1 MRLTEKR
8 DNGSWKLKGVD
19 WKQIAP
25 DAKITD
31 EVWWKLY
38 EALWKLKDYEDT
50 GVDPDGIRQLNAE
63 TQEQARQMLERVAKL
78 SDEIERMK
86 HGGDP
91 GIKFFINKDGV
102 ADVYDDTYDI
112 VIHCESEEDQK
123 DAKEALK
130 EIRRWIPVTEKLPEP
145 ETYILVS
152 FDNFTLPD
160 IATYRVDDDGS
171 GAFYPGDEDYTYLS
185 VGFYV
190 NAWMP
195 LPGVYR
201 AEVEEKPVA
210 GTGWKD
216 HYMGRF
222 EKVE

>member
-1 MRLTEKR
+1 MP
-8 DNGSWKLKGVD
+8 N
-19 WKQIAP
+19 
-25 DAKITD
+25 
-31 EVWWKLY
+31 EVT
-38 EALWKLKDYEDT
+38 A
-50 GVDPDGIRQLNAE
+50 LNAE
-63 TQEQARQMLERVAKL
+63 TQKEARKMLERVAKL
-78 SDEIERMK
+78 SDEIEQLK

-195 LPGVYR
+195 LPEPYR
-201 AEVEEKPVA
+201 SEVEEKLVA
-210 GTGWKD
+210 DTGWKD
-216 HYMGRF
+216 HYRGRF

>member
-1 MRLTEKR
+1 MRLTEKKDSGHWCLR
-8 DNGSWKLKGVD
+8 DVPWFDLKPGVVLTE
-19 WKQIAP
+19 K
-25 DAKITD
+25 
-31 EVWWKLY
+31 VWEKLY
-38 EALWKLKDYEDT
+38 GALWKLKDYEDT
-50 GVDPDGIRQLNAE
+50 GLMPNEVTALNAE
-63 TQEQARQMLERVAKL
+63 TQKEARKMLERVAKL
-78 SDEIERMK
+78 SDEIEQLK

-91 GIKFFINKDGV
+91 GIKFFINEDGV
-102 ADVYDDTYDI
+102 VDVYDDTYDI

-130 EIRRWIPVTEKLPEP
+130 EIRRWIPVIEKLPEP

-152 FDNFTLPD
+152 FDNFTFPD

-195 LPGVYR
+195 LPEPYR
-201 AEVEEKPVA
+201 SEVEEKPVA

>member
-38 EALWKLKDYEDT
+38 KALWKLKDYEDT

-86 HGGDP
+86 RD
-91 GIKFFINKDGV
+91 
-102 ADVYDDTYDI
+102 
-112 VIHCESEEDQK
+112 ERQQ
-123 DAKEALK
+123 
-130 EIRRWIPVTEKLPEP
+130 WIPVTEMFPEP

-152 FDNFTLPD
+152 FDNYILPD

-185 VGFYV
+185 VGLYV

-195 LPGVYR
+195 LPEPYK
-201 AEVEEKPVA
+201 EEN
-210 GTGWKD
+210 
-216 HYMGRF
+216 Y
-222 EKVE
+222 